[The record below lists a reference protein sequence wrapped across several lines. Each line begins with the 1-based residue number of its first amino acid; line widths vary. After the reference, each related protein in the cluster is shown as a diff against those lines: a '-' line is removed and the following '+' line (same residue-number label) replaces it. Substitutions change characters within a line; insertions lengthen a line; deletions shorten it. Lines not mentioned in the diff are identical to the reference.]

1 MGTEDRNITSEVEA
15 VLEQYVRPALS
26 AHGGDM
32 EVAGVEGG
40 VVFFRLTGRCA
51 GCAAA
56 DQTSED
62 LINRE
67 LIERVPGIKKAV
79 LVNGISPE
87 LLEQTLA
94 LLREHPS
101 FCRRMP
107 SRKIDVGNSVW
118 APFCYSL
125 NCKIFEET
133 GNTEYNGKQ

>member
-1 MGTEDRNITSEVEA
+1 MGNDERNITAEVEA
-15 VLEQYVRPALS
+15 VLDQYVRPYLA
-26 AHGGDM
+26 AHSGNL

-40 VVFFRLTGRCA
+40 VVFFHLTGRCA

-67 LIERVPGIKKAV
+67 LTARVPGIKKAV
-79 LVNGISPE
+79 LANGISQE

-101 FCRRMP
+101 F
-107 SRKIDVGNSVW
+107 
-118 APFCYSL
+118 
-125 NCKIFEET
+125 
-133 GNTEYNGKQ
+133 